1 MKNKLENKNTL
12 LNNQQV
18 KEEIK
23 RELKKKIETNKNGN
37 TICPDPSDTAKAVLK
52 RKLLFINAYI

>member
-1 MKNKLENKNTL
+1 MENKLENKNTL

-18 KEEIK
+18 KEEIT

-37 TICPDPSDTAKAVLK
+37 TICPDLSDTAKAVLK
-52 RKLLFINAYI
+52 RKLLCINAYI

>member
-1 MKNKLENKNTL
+1 MENKLENKNTL

-23 RELKKKIETNKNGN
+23 RELKKKLKQIKMETQYAQTYLILQKQFWKG
-37 TICPDPSDTAKAVLK
+37 SFYV
-52 RKLLFINAYI
+52 